1 MEMIKNLYS
10 APLTSVALLEPGSM
24 LASSYQDGGNVFDM
38 TGPGGDIFDL
48 KPIQ

>member
-24 LASSYQDGGNVFDM
+24 LASSYKDGGNAFDM
-38 TGPGGDIFDL
+38 VQPDDENFNWR
-48 KPIQ
+48 

>member
-1 MEMIKNLYS
+1 MIKHTYS
-10 APLTSVALLEPGSM
+10 APLTGIVVLEPGSM

-48 KPIQ
+48 KPIR